1 MDKEN
6 NEVASNPETVME
18 PVVEMPAQAPEEA
31 AVVQETLEVPKEKKQ
46 PSRLHGFLVI
56 FFATLVT
63 MIVTFLVVIVS
74 NINLASTVKTA
85 KENANESSDKY
96 QDIRM
101 TFVDGKITKEY
112 LSEDEIKAEN
122 ERIAKLEAEKKAE
135 EEAKKKAE
143 EEKKKA
149 EEAKKKQQSQKK
161 SSSNA
166 STYKVPSGAKI
177 VYLTFDDGPGP
188 YTSRLLDVLKKYN
201 VKATFFVTCNRAQY
215 RNVIA
220 RAYKEGHSI
229 GAHSCSHDYA
239 KVYKNDGA
247 FFSELQGV
255 QNVIKSATGSETRLF
270 RFPGGS
276 SNTVSKKYNKGIVS
290 RAAKELGKRGYA
302 YFDWNVSSGDAGGAN
317 NANAV
322 YNNVVRNLK
331 GNYSVVLQHD
341 IKSFSVDAV
350 ERIIQYGLK
359 NGFTFKALDTS
370 SPTAHHRISN

>member
-6 NEVASNPETVME
+6 NEVFSS
-18 PVVEMPAQAPEEA
+18 
-31 AVVQETLEVPKEKKQ
+31 QETLEVSKEKKQ

-74 NINLASTVKTA
+74 NINLANTVKTA
-85 KENANESSDKY
+85 KESANESSDKY

-112 LSEDEIKAEN
+112 LSEEEIKAEN
-122 ERIAKLEAEKKAE
+122 ERIAKLEAEKKTE

-161 SSSNA
+161 SSSSNA

-239 KVYKNDGA
+239 KVYKNDSA

-290 RAAKELGKRGYA
+290 RVAKELGKRGYA